1 MFPDFVTEV
10 LNDLKDEKY
19 TQAIWFIGSRANN
32 DVSADSDWDF
42 LVFRSGNIQ
51 VREARH
57 PKVDVIQVSGR
68 QYLLE
73 GKNLNMSG
81 DFSKWMWREIGPGL
95 AQYTVRKS
103 PDVECGVFDVADVK
117 YINCNGFLVWQE
129 KSMYCGGDR

>member
-19 TQAIWFIGSRANN
+19 TQAIWFIGFRVNN
-32 DVSADSDWDF
+32 DARADSDWDF

-51 VREARH
+51 VRGARH

-73 GKNLNMSG
+73 RKNL
-81 DFSKWMWREIGPGL
+81 K
-95 AQYTVRKS
+95 
-103 PDVECGVFDVADVK
+103 
-117 YINCNGFLVWQE
+117 
-129 KSMYCGGDR
+129 